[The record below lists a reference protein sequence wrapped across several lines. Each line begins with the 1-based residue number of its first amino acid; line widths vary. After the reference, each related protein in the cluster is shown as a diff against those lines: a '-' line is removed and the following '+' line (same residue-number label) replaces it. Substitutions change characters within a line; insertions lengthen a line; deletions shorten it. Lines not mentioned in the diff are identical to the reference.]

1 MLCPKKSF
9 SIMERKIKVRFASG
23 GEKEVTVEEAKRIL
37 DETYDDPL
45 GGLVADARTE
55 KVIYQIA
62 PDLEE
67 IFVLDTII
75 GGG

>member
-1 MLCPKKSF
+1 
-9 SIMERKIKVRFASG
+9 MERKIKVRYASG
-23 GEKEVTVEEAKRIL
+23 GEKEVTVEEAESIL
-37 DETYDDPL
+37 EETYSDPL
-45 GGLVADARTE
+45 GGLVADAKTE
-55 KVIYQIA
+55 RVIYQIE

>member
-1 MLCPKKSF
+1 M
-9 SIMERKIKVRFASG
+9 IKVRYASG
-23 GEKEVTVEEAKRIL
+23 SEKEVTVEEAKGIL
-37 DETYDDPL
+37 EETYSDPL
-45 GGLVADARTE
+45 GGLVADAKTE
-55 KVIYQIA
+55 KVIYQID